1 MFRKWF
7 KTPTPAPE
15 RRPASADDLRLLE
28 SLSKETLLR
37 RGAYVTLLGAGFAL
51 AVAIFAVTWNP
62 PTAVS
67 MPIAVTAFAV
77 SGLSFLAFI
86 TIAIIAGL
94 RASRATARLKI
105 VDPLLAP
112 VVPYAEGDRVG
123 EWVVIDS
130 DPERLHVARAT
141 PLPIFRLRRFAALL
155 AALAV
160 AIGFLA
166 TAYFTFVPASSS
178 SSSANPTA
186 SHATQPASLPKK
198 KKKKRFNF
206 TMIKFATFA
215 FFGAAWLVRFGLAR
229 SAYQWT
235 LEPSDDPDDDA
246 ILLIMQDEA
255 LFRRPLL
262 VTVNPSEITNFAAS
276 PTSLAIVLQD
286 GTVRDL
292 AGLGGGPLA
301 PWRAAC
307 LASTIASLLDTRVP
321 LVFTDSAKQVSTIQ
335 VPSDIAENAD
345 LSPSTTGLT
354 PQSA

>member
-1 MFRKWF
+1 VLRKWF
-7 KTPTPAPE
+7 KAPTPAPE

-28 SLSKETLLR
+28 SLSKESFLR
-37 RGAYVTLLGAGFAL
+37 RGAYVSLLGAGFAL
-51 AVAIFAVTWNP
+51 TVAIIAFTWNP

-67 MPIAVTAFAV
+67 MPLAVTAFAV
-77 SGLSFLAFI
+77 SGLCFLAFI
-86 TIAIIAGL
+86 IIAIIAGV
-94 RASRATARLKI
+94 RASRAAARLKI
-105 VDPLLAP
+105 VDPLLSP

-130 DPERLHVARAT
+130 DRERLHVARAT
-141 PLPIFRLRRFAALL
+141 PLPIFRLRRFSALI

-160 AIGFLA
+160 AIGLLA
-166 TAYFTFVPASSS
+166 TAYFTFVPSSS
-178 SSSANPTA
+178 SAANPTA
-186 SHATQPASLPKK
+186 SHANQPTKK
-198 KKKKRFNF
+198 KKNRFNF
-206 TMIKFATFA
+206 TMIKFAAFA

-235 LEPSDDPDDDA
+235 LEPSDAPDDD
-246 ILLIMQDEA
+246 ILLVMQDEA
-255 LFRRPLL
+255 LFRRPHL
-262 VTVNPSEITNFAAS
+262 VTVDPAEIANFAAS
-276 PTSLAIVLQD
+276 PTSLAIILQD

-307 LASTIASLLDTRVP
+307 LASTIASLLDIRVP

-335 VPSDIAENAD
+335 VPSDIAEDAE

-354 PQSA
+354 PKPA